1 MLVGLDLNTD
11 EHAMSRAIA
20 AEVMREA
27 VKKTFDLVSRAKRP
41 HDVVVLLMVVGLL
54 IVRLGSSV
62 GSSTVDP
69 ETDYLSLALLLTV
82 PFMGEGFSRVIVSL
96 TIRPTPSRG
105 WVFAGGIMGF
115 SLGFYLWTN
124 TPVAALWQLGVL
136 LGIKLICEGVGLGD
150 LAWRALELIA
160 RFVTC
165 RGGTVADGA

>member
-1 MLVGLDLNTD
+1 
-11 EHAMSRAIA
+11 
-20 AEVMREA
+20 
-27 VKKTFDLVSRAKRP
+27 
-41 HDVVVLLMVVGLL
+41 
-54 IVRLGSSV
+54 
-62 GSSTVDP
+62 
-69 ETDYLSLALLLTV
+69 
-82 PFMGEGFSRVIVSL
+82 MGEGFSRVIVSL